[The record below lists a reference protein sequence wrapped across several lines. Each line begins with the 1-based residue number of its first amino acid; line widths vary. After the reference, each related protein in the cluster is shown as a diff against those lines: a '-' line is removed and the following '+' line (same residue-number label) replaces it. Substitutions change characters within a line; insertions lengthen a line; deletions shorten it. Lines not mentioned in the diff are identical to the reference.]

1 MKTSNPSVV
10 PLRQASLC
18 LDCEMITVAPT
29 SCPACGSVALLNV
42 SRALS
47 RPGLE
52 GVCGPERRAIPAP
65 SANYPG
71 QDQAFFRHAGP
82 AAVRAVRTFWDS
94 RG

>member
-1 MKTSNPSVV
+1 MKTANMSVV

-29 SCPACGSVALLNV
+29 SCLACGSDALLNI

-52 GVCGPERRAIPAP
+52 GAGMSDQRAIAGGPG
-65 SANYPG
+65 NYPG
-71 QDQAFFRHAGP
+71 RERVFFRPGGSAP
-82 AAVRAVRTFWDS
+82 VRGIQFGFDS
-94 RG
+94 TR